1 MVEKENQE
9 LECNFC
15 GKKRTEVVKLVAGA
29 GVFICDECVNLCY
42 DIIKEETKKPFKDV
56 ESVIPSE
63 LKEFLDCY
71 VIGQDIAKRVLGVA
85 IYNHYKRIKH
95 PSDKIEL
102 EKSNI
107 LLLGPSGCG
116 KTLLAKT
123 ISKYLDV
130 PFAIA
135 DATTLTEA
143 GYVGDDVEN
152 VIVRLLQSADGN
164 VEAAQR
170 GIVYIDEIDKKSRKS
185 ENTSITRDVSGEG
198 VQQALLKLIEGTVV
212 RLPQD
217 LRQSPGRKHPQAPAT
232 EIDTTNI
239 LFIVGGAFIDIEK
252 IIKKRV
258 SPNASIGF
266 GGDISTSD
274 VAKNELITQLMPDDL
289 MKFGLIPELIGRLS
303 IHVGLHEL
311 NKEQL
316 LEVLTETKNSVILQ
330 FKYLFELD
338 SIELEF
344 NADSLDAIVDNC
356 LEYKTGA
363 RGLRSVV
370 EKALLETQF
379 DLPAMR
385 GRGINKIIVTRD
397 TVDNNGQPILVY
409 DKEEIPM
416 TNDK

>member
-330 FKYLFELD
+330 FKYLFEID
-338 SIELEF
+338 GIELEF
-344 NADSLDAIVDNC
+344 NADSLDAIVENC

-379 DLPAMR
+379 NLPTMR
-385 GRGINKIIVTRD
+385 EGGINKIIVTRD
-397 TVDNNGQPILVY
+397 TVDNNGQPILMY
-409 DKEEIPM
+409 DKEEKPM

>member
-274 VAKNELITQLMPDDL
+274 IAKNELITQLMPDDL
-289 MKFGLIPELIGRLS
+289 MKFGLIPELIGRLA

-330 FKYLFELD
+330 FKYLFEID
-338 SIELEF
+338 GIELEF
-344 NADSLDAIVDNC
+344 NADSLDAIVENC

-379 DLPAMR
+379 NLPTMR
-385 GRGINKIIVTRD
+385 EGGINKIIVTRD
-397 TVDNNGQPILVY
+397 TVDNNGQPILMY
-409 DKEEIPM
+409 DKEEKPM